1 MFDVD
6 LIRQDFPGTHGQ
18 VYLNSASIGLPAK
31 SATDAVRRVSTLL
44 AQGPAGMGYKAYYEE
59 LGKPGPQARKE
70 VAKLLN
76 ARREE
81 IALIGDTTMGLN
93 LALSAIPFSA
103 GDNLVLCD
111 LEYPQVAISAAHAQ
125 RHQTVEVRVV
135 SHRGGFVTIEDFK
148 KLIDHK
154 TRAIIVSAVQWIN
167 GLRMDLA
174 AFSQLARERGI
185 FLVVDAIQQLGVV
198 PLDLSKLQVDF
209 LAAGGQKWLNAP
221 FNVGVLYVR
230 DEIDI
235 SVEPTVAHGLS
246 ALAEPEGGWAKYLG
260 DPELTPFLSLPMA
273 SDARRFETHGM
284 PRHLGTAGLAEA
296 VTYFNRLD
304 PKAVVEYVRALGDF
318 LIEELTRRGIK
329 VWTPKARHLRSG
341 IVSCEPFPVADKV
354 HELDSVLQGQQI
366 YTTVRYCS
374 RIGGL
379 RISIHYYTSLEDLR
393 MFLDVLD
400 VALKHIESV

>member
-6 LIRQDFPGTHGQ
+6 LVRQDFPGTHGQ

-31 SATDAVRRVSTLL
+31 SATDAVKRVATLL
-44 AQGPAGMGYKAYYEE
+44 GQGPANMGYKAYYEE
-59 LGKPGPQARKE
+59 LGRPGSQAREE

-76 ARREE
+76 ARKEE
-81 IALIGDTTMGLN
+81 VALIDDTTMGLN
-93 LALSAIPFSA
+93 LALSAIPFSP
-103 GDNLVLCD
+103 GDNVVLCD
-111 LEYPQVAISAAHAQ
+111 LEYPQVAISAAHPQ
-125 RHQTVEVRVV
+125 HNQTVEVRVV
-135 SHRGGFVTIEDFK
+135 SHRGGVVTIEDFK

-230 DEIDI
+230 DEIEMPVKP
-235 SVEPTVAHGLS
+235 SVAHGLS
-246 ALAEPEGGWAKYLG
+246 ALAEPEEGWAKYLG

-273 SDARRFETHGM
+273 PGARRFETNGM
-284 PRHLGTAGLAEA
+284 PRHLGTAGFAEA
-296 VTYFNRLD
+296 VSYFNRLD
-304 PKAVVEYVRALGDF
+304 SKAVLEHVLALGDF
-318 LIEELTRRGIK
+318 LIEELMFRDIK
-329 VWTPKARHLRSG
+329 VWTPKAHYLRSG
-341 IVSCEPFPVADKV
+341 IVSCEPFPIADKV
-354 HELDSVLQGQQI
+354 HKLDSAFQAQRI
-366 YTTVRYCS
+366 YPTVRYCS

-379 RISIHYYTSLEDLR
+379 RISIHYYTSSEDLR

-400 VALKHIESV
+400 VACKHIDSV